1 MPACPLY
8 CSLASPLFSLL
19 PSSCPFLSFLPVSFS
34 LVSPLLCSCHMYLY
48 LYVPHIVWC
57 SPIVPVRLGMAH
69 FSFHY
74 DRRTFLRVYVPY
86 FLCPF
91 IWEWIT
97 LVIANTTEINLDVPV
112 SQSCAALG
120 VLWVYYWERRS
131 WIIWHFHFQF
141 FEELQYSFPWCLHW
155 FIFPSILCMFP
166 DALLP
171 FGP

>member
-91 IWEWIT
+91 IWEWI
-97 LVIANTTEINLDVPV
+97 LRPVPNLGYCEHYRDKPGCAGVSVVCCLGSPV
-112 SQSCAALG
+112 GILLG
-120 VLWVYYWERRS
+120 TAQLD
-131 WIIWHFHFQF
+131 H
-141 FEELQYSFPWCLHW
+141 
-155 FIFPSILCMFP
+155 M
-166 DALLP
+166 ALP
-171 FGP
+171 FPVF